1 MIIIQ
6 PTKKNRRFY
15 LVLVTLFFCYI
26 VYREWKNGEH
36 NNTELVILA
45 CMYYFGQN
53 AVYSFL
59 TNGVINSFGYA
70 YQPNEWKFF
79 RFTAFLMGIFF
90 MLLAFVHPKTEE
102 SPTYNPQVIEE
113 SVKE

>member
-1 MIIIQ
+1 MIIQ

-26 VYREWKNGEH
+26 AYREWRNGGH
-36 NNTELVILA
+36 NTTEIAILTY
-45 CMYYFGQN
+45 MYYFGQN
-53 AVYSFL
+53 IVYGFL
-59 TNGVINSFGYA
+59 TNGKIEFYVCT